1 MFVVLPRRRCDDGSL
16 LEEGVFRGVATA
28 SAALLDMFWKARE
41 GDEYSE
47 RLRDISIRM
56 EDLPTLIVCHRS
68 GRSGPGLYELS
79 DFPDDPEV
87 GALRAGW
94 RYDEEYLWMCLQC
107 LGEP

>member
-1 MFVVLPRRRCDDGSL
+1 
-16 LEEGVFRGVATA
+16 
-28 SAALLDMFWKARE
+28 
-41 GDEYSE
+41 
-47 RLRDISIRM
+47 M